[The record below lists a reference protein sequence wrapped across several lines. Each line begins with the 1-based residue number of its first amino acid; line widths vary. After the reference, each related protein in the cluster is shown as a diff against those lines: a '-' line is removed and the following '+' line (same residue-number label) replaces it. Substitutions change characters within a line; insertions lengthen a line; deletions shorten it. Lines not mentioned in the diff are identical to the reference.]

1 MFILKSN
8 FICCK
13 IIHTASTVPKS
24 KTRYNEVIV
33 CLVGSRNDEKIESTG
48 EINPVLLII
57 TNWQLSLQWICMIV
71 IWWIFNQ
78 KLKP

>member
-8 FICCK
+8 FICC
-13 IIHTASTVPKS
+13 IIIDTTSNVPKS

-57 TNWQLSLQWICMIV
+57 TN
-71 IWWIFNQ
+71 
-78 KLKP
+78 